1 MFFGLCYYSE
11 DTSTVFIDIG
21 AGVHLEFT
29 RSEALEWL
37 QTKLTQLTTQLEVA
51 AKKEADLRSFITVVS
66 NNIAQ
71 LKESVSS

>member
-1 MFFGLCYYSE
+1 
-11 DTSTVFIDIG
+11 
-21 AGVHLEFT
+21 VHLEFT